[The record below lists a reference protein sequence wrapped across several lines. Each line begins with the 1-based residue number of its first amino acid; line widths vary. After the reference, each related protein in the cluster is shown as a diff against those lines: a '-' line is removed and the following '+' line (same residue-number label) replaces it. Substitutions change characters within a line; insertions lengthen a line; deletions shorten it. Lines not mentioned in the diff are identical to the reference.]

1 MRGLLLAALAAP
13 LLVFIAVD
21 ISMAQRRGAPTARP
35 MPPLAETVS
44 RQPITRFRARTEEER
59 RQVLRTLNVSVRS
72 AALGPSFV
80 LTPRNPYI
88 AGRGA
93 LATLATHFNAYFDTT
108 GFHLAQEHHSSV
120 SFHLIGMH
128 GRRAAGDCAVSGA
141 DGVPFAII
149 GASTPQSIVQNGR
162 LQFVTPPIAQG
173 AEISIRP
180 SLPVQAVTPQ
190 WIFTGCEFTLL
201 GTAQGGPAQP
211 VLSRA
216 QGRIARTVDARLA
229 TLRRVGAERVR
240 PGDLGPS
247 FSVTPRDPFVPGRGF
262 LMTNRT
268 DFDSEA
274 GATGR
279 FDGYYNAGSA
289 FFLVIEGLA
298 NNKLLVDCAVVGT
311 INSPTL
317 WDFHIGLS
325 DTPAGQ
331 AFLYDGFVSFVTP
344 QLNGTATITLQNSQ
358 AHWRLTGCEITPLPG

>member
-21 ISMAQRRGAPTARP
+21 ISMAQRRGAATARP

-59 RQVLRTLNVSVRS
+59 REVLRELNVSVRS
-72 AALGPSFV
+72 GALGPSFV
-80 LTPRNPYI
+80 LTPRNPYV

-93 LATLATHFNAYFDTT
+93 LSTDATHFSAFFDTT
-108 GFHLAQEHHSSV
+108 GFHLSQESHSSV
-120 SFHLIGMH
+120 SFHLIGVN
-128 GRRAAGDCAVSGA
+128 GRRAAGDCVVSGA
-141 DGVPFAII
+141 NGVPFVIT
-149 GASTPQSIVQNGR
+149 GASTPQSVVQNGR

-173 AEISIRP
+173 AEIRIRP
-180 SLPVQAVTPQ
+180 NLPVQAVTPH

-201 GTAQGGPAQP
+201 GAAQGGSAQP
-211 VLSRA
+211 VQSRA
-216 QGRIARTVDARLA
+216 QAGIARTVDARLA

-247 FSVTPRDPFVPGRGF
+247 FSLTPRDPFVPGRGF
-262 LMTNRT
+262 FMTNRT
-268 DFDSEA
+268 DLDSEA

-289 FFLVIEGLA
+289 FFLVVEGLA
-298 NNKLLVDCAVVGT
+298 NNKLLVDCAVAG
-311 INSPTL
+311 IYNSPTL

-325 DTPAGQ
+325 DVPAGQ
-331 AFLYDGFVSFVTP
+331 AYLYDGFVSFVTP
-344 QLNGTATITLQNSQ
+344 RLHGTATITLQNSQ